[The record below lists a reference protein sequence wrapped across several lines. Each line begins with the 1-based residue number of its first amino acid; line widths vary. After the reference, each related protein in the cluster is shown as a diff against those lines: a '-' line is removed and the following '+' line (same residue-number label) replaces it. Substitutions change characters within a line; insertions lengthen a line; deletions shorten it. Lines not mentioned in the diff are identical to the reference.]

1 MGSAASRIGQPISK
15 RGTQFI
21 GDIRGQ
27 AAYGLPLE
35 SHPIQQV
42 VAKSEPANYIANVLY
57 PKASA
62 SGLPL
67 LMPRSYALTPVNGG
81 LPWGSWRKAKH
92 RANLYKFFFA
102 TTVGLILTV
111 KASHGGKFNKS
122 WRGGDSVCYGPISE
136 PCARANEVA
145 YNIGRMYH

>member
-67 LMPRSYALTPVNGG
+67 LMPRSYVRRKTVFLFLSKFPG
-81 LPWGSWRKAKH
+81 LDPSQR
-92 RANLYKFFFA
+92 RSPM
-102 TTVGLILTV
+102 GLL
-111 KASHGGKFNKS
+111 A
-122 WRGGDSVCYGPISE
+122 
-136 PCARANEVA
+136 
-145 YNIGRMYH
+145 